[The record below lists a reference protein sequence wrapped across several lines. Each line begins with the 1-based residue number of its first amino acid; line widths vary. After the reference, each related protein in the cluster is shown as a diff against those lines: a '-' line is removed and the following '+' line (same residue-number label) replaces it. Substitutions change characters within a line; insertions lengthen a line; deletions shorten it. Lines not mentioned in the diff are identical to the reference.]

1 MQTSSTILM
10 VRPVR
15 FGFNE
20 QTAANN
26 SFQRR
31 GFEKSAQEKA
41 LDEFDNFVSLLRSN
55 GVEVI
60 VAQDTEEPHTP
71 DSIFPNNWFS
81 THETGELVLY
91 PMCAPN
97 RRLERKEG
105 VLNLI
110 KGTNR
115 VKKIIDLT
123 GWEEKGLFLEGTGS
137 MILDRENKLAYVC
150 RSPRSDETIL
160 QKLCEELD
168 YEYFIFSAYDNN
180 DSLIYHTNVMMC
192 VAEEFV
198 VACLDSIK
206 DIEERQSFIELVE
219 NCDKELIEISMEQME
234 NFAGNMLQVK
244 SKNGEPILVMS
255 ATAKKCLTPDQL
267 SKLMGYCKIVAP
279 EISVI
284 EINGGGS
291 ARCMMAEI
299 FI

>member
-20 QTAANN
+20 QTASNN
-26 SFQRR
+26 SFQKR
-31 GFEKSAQEKA
+31 GFEKSAQERA
-41 LDEFDNFVSLLRSN
+41 LEEFDNFVSLLRSN

-105 VLNLI
+105 VMNLI
-110 KGTNR
+110 MGTNG

-123 GWEEKGLFLEGTGS
+123 GWEAKGLFLEGTGS

-160 QKLCEELD
+160 QKLCDELD
-168 YEYFIFSAYDNN
+168 YEYFIFSAYDNS

-206 DIEERQSFIELVE
+206 DIDERQSFIELVE

-255 ATAKKCLTPDQL
+255 ATAKKCLTSDQL

-299 FI
+299 YI

>member
-1 MQTSSTILM
+1 MQASSTILM

-41 LDEFDNFVSLLRSN
+41 LEEFDNFVSLLRSG
-55 GVEVI
+55 GVEVL

-81 THETGELVLY
+81 THETGELVIY

-110 KGTNR
+110 MGTNR

-123 GWEEKGLFLEGTGS
+123 SWEEKGLFLEGTGS
-137 MILDRENKLAYVC
+137 MILDRVNKLAYVC
-150 RSPRSDETIL
+150 RSPRSDESVL
-160 QKLCEELD
+160 QKLCDELD
-168 YEYFIFSAYDNN
+168 YEYFIFSAYDSN

-192 VAEEFV
+192 VAEKFV

-206 DIEERQSFIELVE
+206 DIDERQSFIELVE
-219 NCDKELIEISMEQME
+219 DCDKELIEISIDQME
-234 NFAGNMLQVK
+234 SFAGNMLEIK
-244 SKNGEPILVMS
+244 NKNGEPILIMS
-255 ATAKKCLTPDQL
+255 STAKSCLTPHQL
-267 SKLMGYCKIVAP
+267 SKLMGYCKI
-279 EISVI
+279 ISPDIAVI

>member
-1 MQTSSTILM
+1 M

-20 QTAANN
+20 QTASNN
-26 SFQRR
+26 SFQKR
-31 GFEKSAQEKA
+31 GFEKSAQERA
-41 LDEFDNFVSLLRSN
+41 LEEFDNFVSLLRSN
-55 GVEVI
+55 GVAVM

-105 VLNLI
+105 VMNLI
-110 KGTNR
+110 MGTNG

-123 GWEEKGLFLEGTGS
+123 GWEAKGLFLEGTGS

-160 QKLCEELD
+160 QKLCDELD
-168 YEYFIFSAYDNN
+168 YEYFIFSAYDNS

-206 DIEERQSFIELVE
+206 DIDERQSFIELVE

-244 SKNGEPILVMS
+244 GKNGEPILVMS
-255 ATAKKCLTPDQL
+255 ATAKKCLTSDQL

-299 FI
+299 FSCRLP

>member
-1 MQTSSTILM
+1 M

-20 QTAANN
+20 QTASNN
-26 SFQRR
+26 SFQKR
-31 GFEKSAQEKA
+31 GFEKSAQERA
-41 LDEFDNFVSLLRSN
+41 LEEFDNFVSLLRSN

-105 VLNLI
+105 VMNLI
-110 KGTNR
+110 MGTNG

-123 GWEEKGLFLEGTGS
+123 GWEAKGLFLEGTGS

-160 QKLCEELD
+160 QKLCDELD
-168 YEYFIFSAYDNN
+168 YEYFIFSAYDNS

-206 DIEERQSFIELVE
+206 DIDERQSFIELVE

-255 ATAKKCLTPDQL
+255 ATAKKCLTSDQL

>member
-1 MQTSSTILM
+1 M
-10 VRPVR
+10 
-15 FGFNE
+15 E
-20 QTAANN
+20 
-26 SFQRR
+26 
-31 GFEKSAQEKA
+31 
-41 LDEFDNFVSLLRSN
+41 EFDNFVSLLRSN

-105 VLNLI
+105 VMNLI
-110 KGTNR
+110 MGTNG

-123 GWEEKGLFLEGTGS
+123 GWEAKGLFLEGTGS

-160 QKLCEELD
+160 QKLCDELD
-168 YEYFIFSAYDNN
+168 YEYFIFSAYDNS

-206 DIEERQSFIELVE
+206 DIDERQSFIELVE

-255 ATAKKCLTPDQL
+255 ATAKKCLTSDQL

>member
-1 MQTSSTILM
+1 M

-60 VAQDTEEPHTP
+60 VAQDTDEPHTP

-105 VLNLI
+105 VMNLI
-110 KGTNR
+110 MGTNR

-123 GWEEKGLFLEGTGS
+123 GWEAKGLFLEGTGS

-206 DIEERQSFIELVE
+206 DIDERQSFIELVE

-255 ATAKKCLTPDQL
+255 ATAKKCLTADQL
-267 SKLMGYCKIVAP
+267 SKLMGYCKVVAP

>member
-1 MQTSSTILM
+1 M

-20 QTAANN
+20 QTASNN
-26 SFQRR
+26 SFQKR
-31 GFEKSAQEKA
+31 GFEKSAQERA
-41 LDEFDNFVSLLRSN
+41 LEEFDNFVSLLRSN

-105 VLNLI
+105 VMNLI
-110 KGTNR
+110 MGTNG

-123 GWEEKGLFLEGTGS
+123 GWEAKGLFLEGTGS

-160 QKLCEELD
+160 QKLCDELD
-168 YEYFIFSAYDNN
+168 YEYFIFSAYDNS

-206 DIEERQSFIELVE
+206 DIDERQSFIELVE

-255 ATAKKCLTPDQL
+255 ATAKKCLTSDQL
-267 SKLMGYCKIVAP
+267 SKLMGFCKIVAP

>member
-1 MQTSSTILM
+1 M

-20 QTAANN
+20 QTASNN
-26 SFQRR
+26 SFQKR
-31 GFEKSAQEKA
+31 GFEKSAQERA
-41 LDEFDNFVSLLRSN
+41 LEEFDNFVSLLRSN
-55 GVEVI
+55 GVEVM

-105 VLNLI
+105 VMNLI
-110 KGTNR
+110 MGTNG

-123 GWEEKGLFLEGTGS
+123 GWEAKGLFLEGTGS

-160 QKLCEELD
+160 QKLCDELD
-168 YEYFIFSAYDNN
+168 YEYFIFSAYDNS

-206 DIEERQSFIELVE
+206 DIDERQSFIELVE

-255 ATAKKCLTPDQL
+255 ATAKKCLTSDQL
-267 SKLMGYCKIVAP
+267 SKLMGYCKIIAP

-299 FI
+299 FSCRLL

>member
-1 MQTSSTILM
+1 M

-20 QTAANN
+20 QTASNN
-26 SFQRR
+26 SFQKR
-31 GFEKSAQEKA
+31 GFEKSAQERA
-41 LDEFDNFVSLLRSN
+41 LEEFDNFVSLLRSN

-105 VLNLI
+105 VMNLI
-110 KGTNR
+110 MGTNG

-123 GWEEKGLFLEGTGS
+123 GWEAKGLFLEGTGS

-160 QKLCEELD
+160 QKLCDELD
-168 YEYFIFSAYDNN
+168 YEYFIFSAYDNS

-206 DIEERQSFIELVE
+206 DIDERQSFIELVE

-255 ATAKKCLTPDQL
+255 STAKKCLTSDQL

>member
-110 KGTNR
+110 MATNR

-137 MILDRENKLAYVC
+137 MILDRENKVAYVC

-192 VAEEFV
+192 V
-198 VACLDSIK
+198 
-206 DIEERQSFIELVE
+206 
-219 NCDKELIEISMEQME
+219 
-234 NFAGNMLQVK
+234 
-244 SKNGEPILVMS
+244 
-255 ATAKKCLTPDQL
+255 
-267 SKLMGYCKIVAP
+267 
-279 EISVI
+279 
-284 EINGGGS
+284 
-291 ARCMMAEI
+291 
-299 FI
+299 

>member
-20 QTAANN
+20 QTASNN
-26 SFQRR
+26 SFQKR
-31 GFEKSAQEKA
+31 GFEKSAQERA
-41 LDEFDNFVSLLRSN
+41 LEEFDNFVSLLRSN

-105 VLNLI
+105 VMNLI
-110 KGTNR
+110 MGTNG

-123 GWEEKGLFLEGTGS
+123 GWEAKGLFLEGTGS

-160 QKLCEELD
+160 QKLCDELD
-168 YEYFIFSAYDNN
+168 YEYFIFSAYDNS

-206 DIEERQSFIELVE
+206 DIDERQSFIELVE

-255 ATAKKCLTPDQL
+255 STAKKCLTSDQL